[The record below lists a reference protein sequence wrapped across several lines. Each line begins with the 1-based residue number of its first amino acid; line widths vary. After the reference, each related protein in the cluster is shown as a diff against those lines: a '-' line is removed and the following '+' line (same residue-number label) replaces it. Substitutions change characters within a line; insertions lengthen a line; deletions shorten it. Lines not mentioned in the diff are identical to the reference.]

1 MGVLLPVPTYILAQ
15 DYPFWGGGGSYSCTP
30 WQSLSVVGLFQGSF
44 LPSIRPLL
52 CISVE
57 LLELRFPDPPPGVED
72 FYFYP
77 SGSNAEALFVSG
89 AKGFPTP
96 PSGTDR
102 FYFCSFLTCNT
113 ILGALAVRGLA
124 VPDLSA

>member
-15 DYPFWGGGGSYSCTP
+15 DSPSSGGGGSYSCTP

-44 LPSIRPLL
+44 LPSIRSLL

-57 LLELRFPDPPPGVED
+57 LLELRFPDPPPGVEG
-72 FYFYP
+72 FCFYP
-77 SGSNAEALFVSG
+77 SHSNAAALFVSG
-89 AKGFPTP
+89 AKGFSTP
-96 PSGTDR
+96 SSGTDR

-113 ILGALAVRGLA
+113 ILGALALRGLA
-124 VPDLSA
+124 VPALAA